1 MYDLWTRHLNNEK
14 DKEDFRKVVQGSK
27 PALKRIKELLDQEE
41 KALDQ
46 TELDPKVFDTPNWAY
61 KQAFKNGFRKG
72 LNITQKLVD
81 LDQQETKQQ
90 NEQPIR

>member
-1 MYDLWTRHLNNEK
+1 MYDLWTRHLSSEK
-14 DKEDFRKVVQGSK
+14 EKEDFRKIVQGSK
-27 PALKRIKELLDQEE
+27 PVLKRVKELLDQEE

-46 TELDPKVFDTPNWAY
+46 TELDPKAFDTPNWAY

-81 LDQQETKQQ
+81 LDQQETKQ
-90 NEQPIR
+90 